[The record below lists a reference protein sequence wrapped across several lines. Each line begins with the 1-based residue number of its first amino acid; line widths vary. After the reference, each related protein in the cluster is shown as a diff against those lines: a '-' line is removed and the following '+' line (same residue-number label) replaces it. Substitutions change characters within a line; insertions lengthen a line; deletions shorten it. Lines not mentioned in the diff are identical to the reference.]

1 MFIKTRNGNRTNAQ
15 SNPPSLTE
23 TEKLRMKENN
33 FIEAKNV
40 MLVFDEILRNST
52 VTEDLEGKFKK
63 EN

>member
-1 MFIKTRNGNRTNAQ
+1 VNSQ

-40 MLVFDEILRNST
+40 MLVFDEIMRNST